1 MVVRFV
7 SEYYYKISIGII
19 LWLRPVMFC
28 CYFSLNSKH
37 LIRRSISILILCEQS
52 ALSAILNIIKYLLFH
67 FTTCTWDTQC
77 YSTYP
82 SSKFLKVYQS
92 LKIKDRKANHSELTG
107 SQDKQIVSIRFCLF
121 VGLGLDSISILFS
134 NTEIFLRNKK

>member
-7 SEYYYKISIGII
+7 SEYYYKISTGIF
-19 LWLRPVMFC
+19 LWRHPVLLLF
-28 CYFSLNSKH
+28 FPKH
-37 LIRRSISILILCEQS
+37 LIRPSISILILCEQS

-92 LKIKDRKANHSELTG
+92 LKIKDRKVNHSKLTG

>member
-7 SEYYYKISIGII
+7 SEYYYKISTGII
-19 LWLRPVMFC
+19 LWLRPVFFC
-28 CYFSLNSKH
+28 CYFLLKT
-37 LIRRSISILILCEQS
+37 SISILILCEQS

-67 FTTCTWDTQC
+67 FTMCLECTQC

-92 LKIKDRKANHSELTG
+92 LKIKDRKANHSKLTG